1 MSFQKKNKT
10 CNITRLT
17 RSGIADA
24 YNPTPVYN
32 NISMGIFPASNSI
45 LAVYPGELSFQL
57 YEIFIYDF
65 VELNNGDKFTD
76 VNNGDEWILRG
87 VPRPFDLNRG
97 FALQCIGEKVIGS

>member
-1 MSFQKKNKT
+1 
-10 CNITRLT
+10 
-17 RSGIADA
+17 
-24 YNPTPVYN
+24 
-32 NISMGIFPASNSI
+32 MGIFPASNAI

-65 VELNNGDKFTD
+65 VELKNGDKFVD